1 MELNLKNG
9 ALIIVDVQN
18 DFIPGGSL
26 AVKEGDQ
33 VVPVI
38 NSLQHKFETVVATQD
53 FHPAN
58 HGSFAANHPG
68 KTPGEFIDLN
78 GLTQILWPVH
88 CVQGSR
94 GAEFHKDLEIKNQIT
109 IFQKGM
115 NPEVDS
121 YSGFY
126 DNARRGDTGLG
137 DFLKEKGI
145 RTVFVAGL
153 ALDYCVKFTA
163 LDAISLGFETYLI
176 VDSTRAVNLQP
187 IDGDLAIQQMES
199 VGVKIIYSNELI

>member
-1 MELNLKNG
+1 MENPKNA

-18 DFIPGGSL
+18 DFIPGGAL
-26 AVKEGDQ
+26 AVEEGDQ

-38 NSLQHKFETVVATQD
+38 NSLQYKFETVVATQD

-58 HGSFAANHPG
+58 HGSFAANYPG
-68 KTPGEFIDLN
+68 RKPGEFIDLN

-94 GAEFHKDLEIKNQIT
+94 GAEFHKDLDIENRIT

-115 NPEVDS
+115 NPDVDS

-137 DFLKEKGI
+137 DFLKEKG
-145 RTVFVAGL
+145 TKNVFVAGL

-163 LDAISLGFETYLI
+163 LDAVSLGFETYLI
-176 VDSTRAVNLQP
+176 VDATRAVNLQP
-187 IDGDLAIQQMES
+187 TDGDLAIQEMES
-199 VGVKIIYSNELI
+199 AGVKIIYSNELV